1 MKSLIAAVA
10 LLVLATPAF
19 ASPRHPTPAQLRD
32 IRAWETG
39 NEACYYS
46 IKPEKVKKGCA
57 AADRLRKKLEPQGFC
72 FYGHGTVG
80 RRGKKYWYPGFDAE
94 GTNAH
99 WARHCYT
106 LSKRPR

>member
-1 MKSLIAAVA
+1 MKPLIAAVA
-10 LLVLATPAF
+10 LLMLATPAI
-19 ASPRHPTPAQLRD
+19 ASPRHPTASQWRD
-32 IRAWETG
+32 IRALEDAHG
-39 NEACYYS
+39 ACVYRTD
-46 IKPEKVKKGCA
+46 PDAVKKGCA
-57 AADRLRKKLEPQGFC
+57 LETRLLPKLEAQGFC